1 MVGAVSSLESKREF
15 PDVELSH
22 MYADNCAMQLLR
34 EPKQAADLLNRSVRR
49 ALALGLRTAD
59 IAAGEKS
66 VSGSTM
72 TDEILLGLREISS
85 GGQKKAA
92 L

>member
-34 EPKQAADLLNRSVRR
+34 EPKQFGVIVTDNLFGDILSDEAA
-49 ALALGLRTAD
+49 AL
-59 IAAGEKS
+59 
-66 VSGSTM
+66 SGS
-72 TDEILLGLREISS
+72 LRLSEFSS